1 MNMARGHRQ
10 STYVRLLKAGEQFYD
25 LAHGGISTVA
35 QDPVVDEDGMVTV
48 LLAGRDRPSTFDW
61 KDRVRLY

>member
-25 LAHGGISTVA
+25 LTDGAICTVA
-35 QDPVVDEDGMVTV
+35 QDPVVDEDGMVSV
-48 LLAGRDRPSTFDW
+48 LLAGHSVPSTFDW